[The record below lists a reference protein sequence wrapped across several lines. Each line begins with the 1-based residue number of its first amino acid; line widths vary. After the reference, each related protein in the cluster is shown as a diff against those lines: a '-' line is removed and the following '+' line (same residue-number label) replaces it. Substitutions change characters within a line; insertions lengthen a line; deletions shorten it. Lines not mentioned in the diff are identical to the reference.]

1 MRRQEYLV
9 KWMDDERS
17 VNVIDL
23 IIINL
28 DRTLYGS
35 FALKH

>member
-1 MRRQEYLV
+1 MKRQEYLV

-35 FALKH
+35 FTLKH